1 MKKEE
6 LTRSL
11 VCMNKSL
18 LLTIYVNV
26 RGTIFFG
33 CCLDYDNNDSYD
45 YHDKDYKNSY
55 DHHHHLRR
63 ERKQF

>member
-1 MKKEE
+1 
-6 LTRSL
+6 
-11 VCMNKSL
+11 MNKSL